1 MDSQVDDRAAAQ
13 RPNAKG
19 ALSFVLEV
27 GLLCATGLWAIEFLP
42 LPRFAAAAAATL
54 PLLVFWG
61 LFMSPRARRRIRW
74 PAHPF
79 VAHGLFATG
88 AVLLHL
94 VDRPVLGW
102 IMLGLTLLSAY
113 LAWRHRG
120 ASAAEGARPPRHR
133 PDAPDGRRSGGRRA
147 AR

>member
-1 MDSQVDDRAAAQ
+1 MDNHVDERAAAQ
-13 RPNAKG
+13 RPNA
-19 ALSFVLEV
+19 AAVLAFVLEV
-27 GLLCATGLWAIEFLP
+27 GLLCAAGLWAIEFLP
-42 LPRFAAAAAATL
+42 LPPFAAAAAVAL

-61 LFMSPRARRRIRW
+61 LFMAPRARLRIRW

-94 VDRPVLGW
+94 VDRPVPGW
-102 IMLGLTLLSAY
+102 IMLCLTLLSGY
-113 LAWRHRG
+113 LAWRHRRAPRAHG
-120 ASAAEGARPPRHR
+120 AGAMRHR
-133 PDAPDGRRSGGRRA
+133 PDAPEGRRPSGRRA